1 MRLSPTG
8 DVNLIFGGGGGGGG
22 AISLNGNRLR
32 VA

>member
-8 DVNLIFGGGGGGGG
+8 DVNLIFGGGGGGG

>member
-8 DVNLIFGGGGGGGG
+8 DVNLIFGGGGGG